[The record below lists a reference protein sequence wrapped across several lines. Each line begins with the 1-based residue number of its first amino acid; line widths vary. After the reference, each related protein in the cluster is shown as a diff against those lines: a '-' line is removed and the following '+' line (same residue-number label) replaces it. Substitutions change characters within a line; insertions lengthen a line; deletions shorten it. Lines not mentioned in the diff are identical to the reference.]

1 MSDWLSG
8 GSSDRS
14 RDCIIMATIGQ
25 GGVAR
30 GSPLLRIFDPD
41 LATVIPVSPLGRA
54 SRGEGMG
61 AGGGGVTEGGLRGRD
76 RE

>member
-1 MSDWLSG
+1 
-8 GSSDRS
+8 
-14 RDCIIMATIGQ
+14 MATIGQ
-25 GGVAR
+25 GGEAR

-54 SRGEGMG
+54 SRGEEMG
-61 AGGGGVTEGGLRGRD
+61 AGGWGGGEGKRRGGVRGRD